1 MKMTF
6 AQARKE
12 WIFKLIELGWTVHL
26 THFRTGSILK
36 VPYATKDGC
45 DTVFFHPQAVYQGR
59 DRSSSRSICEDMRNL
74 DDIRHVKGT

>member
-12 WIFKLIELGWTVHL
+12 WMDRLRGLGWSMHL

-45 DTVFFHPQAVYQGR
+45 DPVFFHPQSVYQGC
-59 DRSSSRSICEDMRNL
+59 DRSSARSICEDMRNL
-74 DDIRHVKGT
+74 DDIRHVKGN